1 MAKASASL
9 RSAQRR
15 LGRFFNRNA
24 YCREPDAQRL
34 AEGYTKYKKGWE
46 VRLILRDEDEV
57 AIVSSLLWKVGLAPG
72 NSFRKGKRWAIPIYG
87 EEAVLSLRKWG
98 DEFTANQ
105 TAIGS

>member
-1 MAKASASL
+1 MPRASASL

-46 VRLILRDEDEV
+46 VRLILKDGDEV
-57 AIVSSLLWKVGLAPG
+57 AIVCSLLRKVGLAPG
-72 NSFRKGKRWAIPIYG
+72 KSFRKGNRWAVPIYG
-87 EEAVLSLRKWG
+87 EEAVSSLRKWG
-98 DEFTANQ
+98 EEFAASQ
-105 TAIGS
+105 PAVGS